1 MTTEPEVYNIEIWTD
16 ISKKDKAISGNAL
29 LCANN
34 KKKEIEVNLPKVN
47 TVSAYLILINTILR
61 DYIKR
66 KDLPIKI
73 NVPVRELYDIL
84 NNKLNADVN
93 TIPYLVTLQSTLKQ
107 FKSVTFMINNY
118 PLKKEQEINL
128 DSHQRISPQPV
139 EGHNQRNKNIE
150 KAIMDA
156 FSAGINCYAELI
168 NGLDSEIVIEKYK
181 NTIVSMIDNLQKTL
195 SKKED

>member
-1 MTTEPEVYNIEIWTD
+1 MAIEPELYNIEIWTD
-16 ISKKDKAISGNAL
+16 ISKKDKTIIGNAL

-34 KKKEIEVNLPKVN
+34 KKKEIEVNLPRVN

-93 TIPYLVTLQSTLKQ
+93 TIPYLVTLQSTMKQ
-107 FKSVTFMINNY
+107 FKNVTFVINNY
-118 PLKKEQEINL
+118 PLKKEQATDL
-128 DSHQRISPQPV
+128 DSHQRVSPQPV

-156 FSAGINCYAELI
+156 FSAGINCYSELI
-168 NGLDSEIVIEKYK
+168 NGLDSEIVVEKYK
-181 NTIVSMIDNLQKTL
+181 NIIVSMIDNLQKTI